1 MSTLIPKAISLA
13 SVMLA
18 GSLLL
23 TSCATTTEYP
33 SVPAYNYYSVED
45 VLAMAKQGQSA
56 EQIINNLQ
64 QHARGNAFYPL
75 RASELVRLHDEGMPL
90 PVLDYM
96 QDTYLRTIRREER
109 FQLPSRF
116 SAPY

>member
-1 MSTLIPKAISLA
+1 MKTVSVASLI
-13 SVMLA
+13 VA
-18 GSLLL
+18 GSLLVA
-23 TSCATTTEYP
+23 SCASTEYP

-45 VLAMAKQGQSA
+45 VLKMAKEGQSS
-56 EQIINNLQ
+56 EQIIQNLQ
-64 QHARGNAFYPL
+64 EHARGNAFYPL
-75 RASELVRLHDEGMPL
+75 RASELVRLHEEGMPL

-96 QDTYLRTIRREER
+96 QDTYLRTIRNEER

>member
-1 MSTLIPKAISLA
+1 MKRTAFASFVLA
-13 SVMLA
+13 SSILLA
-18 GSLLL
+18 
-23 TSCATTTEYP
+23 SCATTTEYP

-45 VLAMAKQGQSA
+45 VLAMAKQGQSS
-56 EQIINNLQ
+56 EQIIANLQ

-75 RASELVRLHDEGMPL
+75 RASELVRLHAEGMPL

-96 QDTYLRTIRREER
+96 QDTYLRTVRIQER

-116 SAPY
+116 GPPY

>member
-1 MSTLIPKAISLA
+1 MSTLIPKVIPLA
-13 SVMLA
+13 CVMLA
-18 GSLLL
+18 GSLVL

-56 EQIINNLQ
+56 EQIISKLQ

-75 RASELVRLHDEGMPL
+75 RASELVRLHEQGMPL
-90 PVLDYM
+90 AVLDYM
-96 QDTYLRTIRREER
+96 QDSYLYGIRREER

-116 SAPY
+116 SGPY